1 MKEIDEL
8 AAIMERLRDP
18 LAGCPW
24 DRAQTIDTILPYSF
38 EEVHELAEAIDARK
52 WTAVRDELGDLL
64 FHIVFY
70 ARISEEAGQFSLADV
85 ARVICDKLLRRHPH
99 VFDTSVDQSGQE
111 RTASWESIKK
121 AERESNEM
129 TDDAQTGTFAGIGKA
144 LPATIRALKLQRR
157 AAGVGFDWKERLPV
171 LEKLEEEI
179 AELRHEVQGSG
190 DRRRIESEIGD
201 VLFSCV
207 NLARHCGVDA
217 ENALRLCNNRFEKRF
232 GFIETTLARQGR
244 RPEDASLDELEALW
258 QEAKNI

>member
-52 WTAVRDELGDLL
+52 WTA
-64 FHIVFY
+64 
-70 ARISEEAGQFSLADV
+70 V

-207 NLARHCGVDA
+207 NLARHWGVDA
-217 ENALRLCNNRFEKRF
+217 ENALRLCNNRFERRF
-232 GFIETTLARQGR
+232 EYIETTLSREGR

>member
-1 MKEIDEL
+1 MKEIDAL

-38 EEVHELAEAIDARK
+38 EEIHELAEAIDEGQ
-52 WTAVRDELGDLL
+52 WTAIRDELGDLL

-70 ARISEEAGQFSLADV
+70 ARIAEEAGQFTLADV
-85 ARVICDKLLRRHPH
+85 AGVICDKLLRRHPH
-99 VFDTSVDQSGQE
+99 VFGAGEYLSGRE
-111 RTASWESIKK
+111 RAASWENIKQ
-121 AERESNEM
+121 AERERHKLSAD
-129 TDDAQTGTFAGIGKA
+129 TQTGTFAGVGKA
-144 LPATIRALKLQRR
+144 LPAMIRALKLQRR

-179 AELRHEVQGSG
+179 AELRDEVMGSG

-207 NLARHCGVDA
+207 NLARHCGMDA
-217 ENALRLCNNRFEKRF
+217 ENALRLCNNRFERRF
-232 GFIETTLARQGR
+232 DFIETTLARQGR
-244 RPEDASLDELEALW
+244 RPEDASLDELETLW
-258 QEAKNI
+258 QEAKNQ

>member
-18 LAGCPW
+18 LTGCRW
-24 DRAQTIDTILPYSF
+24 DRAQTTETILPYSF
-38 EEVHELAEAIDARK
+38 EEIHELAEAIDAGK

-70 ARISEEAGQFSLADV
+70 ARISEEAGQFTLADV

-99 VFDTSVDQSGQE
+99 VFGASDDLSGME
-111 RTASWESIKK
+111 RDASWENIKQ
-121 AERESNEM
+121 AERERHKLS
-129 TDDAQTGTFAGIGKA
+129 DDARTGTFAGIGKA
-144 LPATIRALKLQRR
+144 LPAMIRALKLQRR

-179 AELRHEVQGSG
+179 AELRDELLGSG

-207 NLARHCGVDA
+207 NLARHCGMDA
-217 ENALRLCNNRFEKRF
+217 ENALRLCNNRFERRF
-232 GFIETTLARQGR
+232 EFIEKTLARQGR
-244 RPEDASLDELEALW
+244 RPEDASLNELETLW
-258 QEAKNI
+258 QEAKTQ